1 MFLEHNGLFVEHN
14 WHKLWAS
21 EHSII
26 LRFWSII
33 FSPLLIML
41 TILNIVQKMQPHCA
55 QQLEYTLPLL
65 PEVYQ
70 NMDTSILWTHSS
82 GPNSL
87 HFRGVPLY
95 TNNYQARA
103 CVIRPLFLLKGRG
116 LLKILVWHQTNI
128 FSTRPGN
135 VNEMLGKLIVW
146 LTFCLERFLLRD
158 GGCGLQWLI
167 ITCKTRAVFAN
178 SQKFG
183 YHVQLHTLPSGSR
196 QP

>member
-1 MFLEHNGLFVEHN
+1 
-14 WHKLWAS
+14 
-21 EHSII
+21 
-26 LRFWSII
+26 
-33 FSPLLIML
+33 ML

-55 QQLEYTLPLL
+55 QQLEYTLSL
-65 PEVYQ
+65 Q

-135 VNEMLGKLIVW
+135 VNEMLGKHIVW
-146 LTFCLERFLLRD
+146 LTFCLERLLLRNC
-158 GGCGLQWLI
+158 GCGTSGSSPPARHEQYSLI
-167 ITCKTRAVFAN
+167 HKILGHWEIMLIAYT
-178 SQKFG
+178 
-183 YHVQLHTLPSGSR
+183 TLPSNR